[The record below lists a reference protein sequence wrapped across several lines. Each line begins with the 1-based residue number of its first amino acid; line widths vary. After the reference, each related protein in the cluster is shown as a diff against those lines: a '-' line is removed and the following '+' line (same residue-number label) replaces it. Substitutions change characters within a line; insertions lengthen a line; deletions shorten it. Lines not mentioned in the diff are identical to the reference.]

1 MNRSK
6 RMYDLHTQLLIDDL
20 IEGLARKID
29 TRAVDIL
36 DIKNPNV
43 RCEKWKAVINDAMCS
58 SAETGYVDGVKKVER
73 L

>member
-6 RMYDLHTQLLIDDL
+6 RMYDFHTQLLIDDL

-58 SAETGYVDGVKKVER
+58 SAETGYVDGVKGADKF
-73 L
+73 

>member
-20 IEGLARKID
+20 IEGLAKKID
-29 TRAVDIL
+29 TRAPDIL
-36 DIKNPNV
+36 DIKNPHA
-43 RCEKWKAVINDAMCS
+43 RREKWKAVINDAMCS
-58 SAETGYVDGVKKVER
+58 SAETGYVDGVKTADT